1 MYKKLILIFCLLL
14 LSGCKEVVDND
25 NYVEK
30 VYNTLNNSNITNNV
44 SLGYKYY
51 LPKGVKK
58 LKDFDYNQTFLI
70 DDCKVYLYVDIIS
83 YYHKKELKEI
93 NSDNS
98 YYYDK
103 FSNNGKKGYILIK
116 NDDDNYYLTIVYNYS
131 KIESY
136 VSKEKLNKVI
146 TLSSIILNSI
156 DYNDV
161 AIEKILKGDL
171 GQFSEFTYE
180 VDKPEGAS
188 SNFSQYL
195 EEYVQKDEEEIEN
208 TEQLPDE

>member
-58 LKDFDYNQTFLI
+58 LKDYDYNQTFLI
-70 DDCKVYLYVDIIS
+70 DDYKVYLYVDIIS

-136 VSKEKLNKVI
+136 VSKDKLHKVI

-156 DYNDV
+156 DYNDI

>member
-58 LKDFDYNQTFLI
+58 LKDYDYNQTFLI
-70 DDCKVYLYVDIIS
+70 DNCNLYLYVDVIS
-83 YYHKKELKEI
+83 YYHKKEIKEV

-98 YYYDK
+98 YYYNTFSSNDK
-103 FSNNGKKGYILIK
+103 NGYILIK
-116 NDDDNYYLTIVYNYS
+116 NDGNDYYLTIVYNYS

-136 VSKEKLNKVI
+136 VSKDKLNKVI

-156 DYNDV
+156 DYNNA

-171 GQFSEFTYE
+171 GQFFEFTYE

-195 EEYVQKDEEEIEN
+195 EEYVQKEES
-208 TEQLPDE
+208 EQLPDE

>member
-1 MYKKLILIFCLLL
+1 MHKKLILIFCLLSL
-14 LSGCKEVVDND
+14 VGCKQVVDND

-58 LKDFDYNQTFLI
+58 LKDYDYNQTFLI
-70 DDCKVYLYVDIIS
+70 DEYNVYLYVDVIS
-83 YYHKKELKEI
+83 YYYKKEFQEI
-93 NSDNS
+93 SSNDS
-98 YYYDK
+98 YYYNT
-103 FSNNGKKGYILIK
+103 FNNNGKNGYILIK
-116 NDDDNYYLTIVYNYS
+116 KEEEQYYLTIVYNYS
-131 KIESY
+131 KIETFVSY
-136 VSKEKLNKVI
+136 DKLNKVI

-156 DYNDV
+156 DFNDA
-161 AIEKILKGDL
+161 AIEKILEGDL
-171 GQFSEFTYE
+171 GQFAEFTYE

-195 EEYVQKDEEEIEN
+195 EEYVQKDDELEEN